1 MSEPRLGYFRDIG
14 SERGR
19 RTEDERERAREREEE
34 YMMSEMVRACVHA
47 CAYSSRVSSIYFE
60 KRLEFLAFARG
71 QCKTDGER
79 ERERE
84 RGEDRGGAGEEIRK
98 RERERERERGTSSAM
113 DGRTDGRTGRYHTC
127 ALVDLDCPMVNAR
140 MTACSCVLLDRAA

>member
-19 RTEDERERAREREEE
+19 RTDDGTEREREEE
-34 YMMSEMVRACVHA
+34 CMMSEMVRACVHA

-71 QCKTDGER
+71 QYKTTDDGER
-79 ERERE
+79 
-84 RGEDRGGAGEEIRK
+84 K
-98 RERERERERGTSSAM
+98 R
-113 DGRTDGRTGRYHTC
+113 
-127 ALVDLDCPMVNAR
+127 
-140 MTACSCVLLDRAA
+140 

>member
-84 RGEDRGGAGEEIRK
+84 RGEDRGGAGEEK
-98 RERERERERGTSSAM
+98 ERERERERERDVVG
-113 DGRTDGRTGRYHTC
+113 DGRTDGRVVTTPAHSSIWT
-127 ALVDLDCPMVNAR
+127 AR
-140 MTACSCVLLDRAA
+140 WSTHE